1 MTRAVWRATMLAVS
15 LIVLFDATV
24 VARAQSATARST
36 RDGIFSAEQAERGRA
51 GFLWNCMECHELEE
65 YTAAGAY
72 LEEMDGKSV
81 WDIFEFIWS
90 EMPEDNPSWLE
101 PEQYADILAYILSIY
116 GMPAGE
122 EDLPTDEGTLEEIV
136 VQGPSRGGG

>member
-1 MTRAVWRATMLAVS
+1 
-15 LIVLFDATV
+15 
-24 VARAQSATARST
+24 
-36 RDGIFSAEQAERGRA
+36 
-51 GFLWNCMECHELEE
+51 MECHELEE

-72 LEEMDGKSV
+72 LEEMEGKSV
-81 WDIFEFIWS
+81 WEIFEFIWS
-90 EMPEDNPSWLE
+90 EMPEDNPSWLA

-136 VQGPSRGGG
+136 VQGPSLGER